1 MSLPAEPPEGRLPLT
16 RAPPYAGALPIER
29 GAEELPLTWP
39 PDGREAEEAEPPRL
53 TCAPPYAGALP
64 IERGAEE
71 LLTWPPDGRLEL
83 LDERL

>member
-1 MSLPAEPPEGRLPLT
+1 
-16 RAPPYAGALPIER
+16 
-29 GAEELPLTWP
+29 
-39 PDGREAEEAEPPRL
+39 L